1 MKIII
6 KGFLIL
12 LSTIVLLVGSLLL
25 IDMSDYDSSYVN
37 RSSLVIDVKNLNSRH
52 SHNIIFNLRKTYIS
66 FLTKFS
72 KKYEKRW
79 SVESEEERLKKP
91 EFKTIYK
98 KTTNFSKSNIKNN
111 NYKNHKNWTRSNG
124 NNTSS
129 RFSSLKL
136 INKDNVK
143 NLKLAWSFKTNDSLG
158 KEIQANPIAENGF
171 IYTPTPG
178 NNIICINGQTGKEV
192 WRFNVENGVAGRRG
206 LTLWKNKTEDFSRLY
221 FTNNKN
227 KLFALNSKNGKRI
240 KTFGTN
246 GEIKIGLSPIAPL
259 IFDNYLVIATF
270 KPDIQVYDTITG
282 KLLWKYYLKE
292 SKNSLLFENFKRGSP
307 WGGISSDDERGL
319 VFLTTGNPAPDY
331 IGVDRPGDNL
341 YANSVIAIDIR
352 NKKKLWHFQEIS
364 HDIWNMDLAAPPILT
379 KIKKNNYE
387 IDVVV
392 AVTKLGNT
400 IVLDRVTGEPIYD
413 IVKKRAPTSKIPG
426 EITSPYQP
434 SINLPEPICRN
445 EFKKKYITNVSKEN
459 NEYMSKIAND
469 ANFGFP
475 KPYEIGKKSIQ
486 IASCVRWAGAS
497 IDPDKNIMFV
507 TADALPDLI
516 EIKKHPKSK
525 YNYYAIGKPFNDLDG
540 YPGIMPPWGTLTSL
554 NLNNG
559 KIIWQIPFGE
569 YQELTLK
576 GLPITGT
583 PNRSG
588 ATATSGGL
596 VFASGTW
603 DNKIRAFDSEN
614 GKELWSYTLSSLGS
628 ASPTSFMI
636 QDKQYIVIPAF
647 EKNGDEVFAFSLN

>member
-12 LSTIVLLVGSLLL
+12 LSTIFLLVGSLLL
-25 IDMSDYDSSYVN
+25 IDMSDYDSSYIN

-52 SHNIIFNLRKTYIS
+52 SHKIIFNLRKSYIY

-72 KKYEKRW
+72 KKYKKRW
-79 SVESEEERLKKP
+79 SVESEEERLKKA
-91 EFKTIYK
+91 EFKVIYK
-98 KTTNFSKSNIKNN
+98 KTANFSKSNIKNN
-111 NYKNHKNWTRSNG
+111 NYKNYKNWSRSNG

-129 RFSSLKL
+129 RFSSLNL

-178 NNIICINGQTGKEV
+178 NNIICINGKTGKEV

-206 LTLWKNKTEDFSRLY
+206 LVLWKNKTEDFSRLY

-227 KLFALNSKNGKRI
+227 KLIVLNSKNGNRI

-270 KPDIQVYDTITG
+270 KPDIQVYDPITG

-292 SKNSLLFENFKRGSP
+292 SKNNLLFENFKRGNP
-307 WGGISSDDERGL
+307 WGGISSDNERGI

-364 HDIWNMDLAAPPILT
+364 HDIWNMDSAAPPILT
-379 KIKKNNYE
+379 KIKKNNYD

-400 IVLDRVTGEPIYD
+400 IILDRVTGEPIYD
-413 IVKKRAPTSKIPG
+413 IVKKEHPLRKFLVKKHLLISQVLICL
-426 EITSPYQP
+426 
-434 SINLPEPICRN
+434 NLYAEMN
-445 EFKKKYITNVSKEN
+445 LK
-459 NEYMSKIAND
+459 
-469 ANFGFP
+469 
-475 KPYEIGKKSIQ
+475 
-486 IASCVRWAGAS
+486 
-497 IDPDKNIMFV
+497 KNI
-507 TADALPDLI
+507 L
-516 EIKKHPKSK
+516 
-525 YNYYAIGKPFNDLDG
+525 
-540 YPGIMPPWGTLTSL
+540 
-554 NLNNG
+554 
-559 KIIWQIPFGE
+559 QI
-569 YQELTLK
+569 
-576 GLPITGT
+576 
-583 PNRSG
+583 
-588 ATATSGGL
+588 
-596 VFASGTW
+596 
-603 DNKIRAFDSEN
+603 
-614 GKELWSYTLSSLGS
+614 
-628 ASPTSFMI
+628 
-636 QDKQYIVIPAF
+636 
-647 EKNGDEVFAFSLN
+647 